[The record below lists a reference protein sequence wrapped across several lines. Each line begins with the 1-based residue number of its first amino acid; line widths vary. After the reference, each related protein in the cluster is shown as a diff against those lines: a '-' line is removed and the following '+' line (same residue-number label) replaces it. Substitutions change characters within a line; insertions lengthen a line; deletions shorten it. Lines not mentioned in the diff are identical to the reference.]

1 MATTVVAVPTVDP
14 AAPTATRVAA
24 ASRAGSDGY
33 DGGGGFRAEAAGGGA
48 RGEAVG
54 AGWRQRRVETVQPAA
69 GGGIGGDGRALPSSS
84 AASGG
89 IGDVQREEWRPLGGA
104 LPPPDPAG
112 GRAPEP
118 RHLTI
123 LRTTT
128 ECAVD

>member
-1 MATTVVAVPTVDP
+1 MATTVVAVPTVDL
-14 AAPTATRVAA
+14 AAPIATRVAA
-24 ASRAGSDGY
+24 ASRARSDGY
-33 DGGGGFRAEAAGGGA
+33 DGGGGFRAEAASGGA

-54 AGWRQRRVETVQPAA
+54 AGWRRRVEMVQPAA

-89 IGDVQREEWRPLGGA
+89 IDDVQREERRPLGGA
-104 LPPPDPAG
+104 LPPPDPAR

-123 LRTTT
+123 LRATT
-128 ECAVD
+128 ECAID